1 MLRGLLGGLFWG
13 AIISGVIAA
22 VFLIM
27 SDVRLLSQ
35 PTVSQSTVQTPAV
48 DQTKAQS
55 TAELGQ
61 IPSETTTVGS
71 ADPAQTPVVSAPEA
85 PETTALPRDV
95 TESATRPEAIDP
107 DTALAAPVDTEAD
120 SGISLTATADALV
133 DGSDGPIP
141 SIPAADAPLDVQQ
154 SADAPA
160 PFAEVAP
167 APESPEIDPVF
178 AESVNEANIPTDS
191 DSPAMAAIKAPENL
205 TPEAESGELEIVT
218 ASTEPEKP
226 VVVQRS
232 LPQITAPA
240 PDADLAPAMEKAET
254 VDPSAKFQTAPN
266 RIATNVAEDSL
277 PTVKTDRL
285 PRIGVNVP
293 TEAPVLNAPLE
304 VVDISTL
311 PALEAYGVPF
321 NGDETLPKYA
331 VVLIDDGSGAIDPMA
346 FADFP
351 IPLAFAIDAARSDAA
366 SAAYDY
372 RRAGFE
378 VVLLTRLPTGA
389 TPGDIEVAFEAYHAV
404 LPEAV
409 AMLDTGESGFQD
421 DRNLIRQVAM
431 VAKERGQGIL
441 AFSQGLNAV
450 KQVADREE
458 VPSAIVFRN
467 FDSDGQSVTT
477 MKRYLNRAA
486 FKAAQEGHV
495 VMVGHT
501 RADTIKALVE
511 WVLDDKSNSV
521 ALAPVSAILLD
532 Q

>member
-13 AIISGVIAA
+13 AIISGVIVA

-35 PTVSQSTVQTPAV
+35 PTVTQSAVQTPVADQIT
-48 DQTKAQS
+48 DQTAVQPGQVPSES
-55 TAELGQ
+55 TAAA
-61 IPSETTTVGS
+61 
-71 ADPAQTPVVSAPEA
+71 ADAVQTPVVEAPDA
-85 PETTALPRDV
+85 PETTALSSDV
-95 TESATRPEAIDP
+95 TQSAARPQAVEPAAELAAPAPDVADAGVSLTESA
-107 DTALAAPVDTEAD
+107 
-120 SGISLTATADALV
+120 DASV
-133 DGSDGPIP
+133 GGGDGPIP
-141 SIPAADAPLDVQQ
+141 SVPAADAPLDVQQ
-154 SADAPA
+154 SAEAPA
-160 PFAEVAP
+160 PFAEVAD
-167 APESPEIDPVF
+167 APESPNSDPAL
-178 AESVNEANIPTDS
+178 AES
-191 DSPAMAAIKAPENL
+191 PAAPEIPDPSEPPVQRVTEAPTNL
-205 TPEAESGELEIVT
+205 TPEAEAGEPEIVT
-218 ASTEPEKP
+218 APSVPEKP
-226 VVVQRS
+226 IVAQRS
-232 LPQITAPA
+232 LPQITAPE
-240 PDADLAPAMEKAET
+240 PDAPLAPAVEEAAAPEQT
-254 VDPSAKFQTAPN
+254 AKFQTAPN
-266 RIATNVAEDSL
+266 RIATNTTEDSL

-293 TEAPVLNAPLE
+293 TEAPVLDAPLE

-311 PALEAYGVPF
+311 PALEAYGTPF
-321 NGDETLPKYA
+321 LGDTSLPKYA
-331 VVLIDDGSGAIDPMA
+331 IVLIDDGSGAIDPMA

-351 IPLAFAIDAARSDAA
+351 IPLAFAIDAARADAA

-409 AMLDTGESGFQD
+409 AILDTGESGFQD
-421 DRNLIRQVAM
+421 DRTLIRQVAA
-431 VAKERGQGIL
+431 VAKERGQGLL

-450 KQVADREE
+450 KQVADRQE